1 MWCVL
6 ATKVGRE
13 ELIQQMCKRHLNKKI
28 YSRCMFPLCEQR
40 EHYRGTWHTKLEK
53 VFPGYLFFDTGDPDE
68 LSRQLRKEKIMAQND
83 KLFVLTPE
91 DVQCLLF
98 FGRTGV
104 FPMSQGIIVN
114 GRVII
119 LSGPL
124 VGEESRI
131 RKVDRHKRR
140 VWMQMELFRKPHMVV
155 VGLEISQKIE
165 QEEESSLYILGDEV
179 GRNNIRRALEKKKLP
194 KENVKERSI
203 HGKVAMECCESPDG
217 TRGIYNMN
225 TTSQFL
231 TDTGRGVS

>member
-1 MWCVL
+1 MR
-6 ATKVGRE
+6 TKGA
-13 ELIQQMCKRHLNKKI
+13 LQGDMAYQI
-28 YSRCMFPLCEQR
+28 
-40 EHYRGTWHTKLEK
+40 GK

-140 VWMQMELFRKPHMVV
+140 AWLQIKLFGKPYTVV
-155 VGLEISQKIE
+155 VGLEISQKTA
-165 QEEESSLYILGDEV
+165 QEENSPSNTSLKARTDRTSAGV
-179 GRNNIRRALEKKKLP
+179 FHKKRKNYRKEMP
-194 KENVKERSI
+194 KR
-203 HGKVAMECCESPDG
+203 
-217 TRGIYNMN
+217 
-225 TTSQFL
+225 
-231 TDTGRGVS
+231 DTVIETLRQKAADLWLK

>member
-1 MWCVL
+1 
-6 ATKVGRE
+6 
-13 ELIQQMCKRHLNKKI
+13 MCKRHLNKKI

-140 VWMQMELFRKPHMVV
+140 AWLQIKLFGKPYTVV
-155 VGLEISQKIE
+155 VGLEISQKTA
-165 QEEESSLYILGDEV
+165 QEENSPSNTSLKARTDRTSAGV
-179 GRNNIRRALEKKKLP
+179 FHKKRKNYRKEMP
-194 KENVKERSI
+194 KR
-203 HGKVAMECCESPDG
+203 
-217 TRGIYNMN
+217 
-225 TTSQFL
+225 
-231 TDTGRGVS
+231 DTVIETLRQKAADLWLK

>member
-140 VWMQMELFRKPHMVV
+140 AWLQIKLFGKPYTVV
-155 VGLEISQKIE
+155 VGLEISQKTV
-165 QEEESSLYILGDEV
+165 QEENSPSNTSLKARTDRTSAGV
-179 GRNNIRRALEKKKLP
+179 FHKKRKNYRKEMP
-194 KENVKERSI
+194 KR
-203 HGKVAMECCESPDG
+203 
-217 TRGIYNMN
+217 
-225 TTSQFL
+225 
-231 TDTGRGVS
+231 DTVIETLRQKAADLWLK

>member
-28 YSRCMFPLCEQR
+28 YSRCMFPLCKQR

-140 VWMQMELFRKPHMVV
+140 AWLQIKLFGKPYTVV
-155 VGLEISQKIE
+155 VGLEISQKTA
-165 QEEESSLYILGDEV
+165 QEENSPSNTSLKARTDRTSAGV
-179 GRNNIRRALEKKKLP
+179 FHKKRKNYRKEMP
-194 KENVKERSI
+194 KR
-203 HGKVAMECCESPDG
+203 
-217 TRGIYNMN
+217 
-225 TTSQFL
+225 
-231 TDTGRGVS
+231 DTVIETLRQKAADLWLK

>member
-140 VWMQMELFRKPHMVV
+140 AWLQIKLFGKPYTVV
-155 VGLEISQKIE
+155 VGLEISQKTA
-165 QEEESSLYILGDEV
+165 QEENSPSNTSLKARTDRTSAGV
-179 GRNNIRRALEKKKLP
+179 FHKKRKNYRKEMP
-194 KENVKERSI
+194 KR
-203 HGKVAMECCESPDG
+203 
-217 TRGIYNMN
+217 
-225 TTSQFL
+225 
-231 TDTGRGVS
+231 DTVIETLRQKAADFWLK

>member
-68 LSRQLRKEKIMAQND
+68 LSRQLRKENIMAQND

-140 VWMQMELFRKPHMVV
+140 AWLQIKLFGKPYTVV
-155 VGLEISQKIE
+155 VGLEISQKTA
-165 QEEESSLYILGDEV
+165 QEENSPSNTSLKARTDRTSAGV
-179 GRNNIRRALEKKKLP
+179 FHKKRKNYRKEMP
-194 KENVKERSI
+194 KR
-203 HGKVAMECCESPDG
+203 
-217 TRGIYNMN
+217 
-225 TTSQFL
+225 
-231 TDTGRGVS
+231 DTVIETLRQKAADLWLK

>member
-13 ELIQQMCKRHLNKKI
+13 ELIQQMCKRHINKKI

-91 DVQCLLF
+91 DVRCLF
-98 FGRTGV
+98 FFKKKGA
-104 FPMSQGIIVN
+104 FPMSRGIIVN
-114 GRVII
+114 GRLTI

-131 RKVDRHKRR
+131 AKVDRHKRR
-140 VWMQMELFRKPHMVV
+140 AWLQMELFGKPHMVV
-155 VGLEISQKIE
+155 VGLEIPQKIE
-165 QEEESSLYILGDEV
+165 RTEDSSLHDTH
-179 GRNNIRRALEKKKLP
+179 LE
-194 KENVKERSI
+194 
-203 HGKVAMECCESPDG
+203 A
-217 TRGIYNMN
+217 
-225 TTSQFL
+225 
-231 TDTGRGVS
+231 

>member
-140 VWMQMELFRKPHMVV
+140 AWLQIKLFGKPYTVV
-155 VGLEISQKIE
+155 VGLEISQKTA
-165 QEEESSLYILGDEV
+165 QEENSPSNTSLKARTDRTSAGV
-179 GRNNIRRALEKKKLP
+179 FHKKRKNYRKEMP
-194 KENVKERSI
+194 KRDTVMK
-203 HGKVAMECCESPDG
+203 SPRPCG
-217 TRGIYNMN
+217 A
-225 TTSQFL
+225 
-231 TDTGRGVS
+231 

>member
-53 VFPGYLFFDTGDPDE
+53 VFPGYLFFDTWDPDE

-140 VWMQMELFRKPHMVV
+140 AWLQIKLFGKPYTVV
-155 VGLEISQKIE
+155 VGLEISQKTAQDENSPSNTSLKARTDRTSAGVFHKKRKNYRKEMPKRDTVIE
-165 QEEESSLYILGDEV
+165 TLRQKAADLWL
-179 GRNNIRRALEKKKLP
+179 K
-194 KENVKERSI
+194 
-203 HGKVAMECCESPDG
+203 
-217 TRGIYNMN
+217 
-225 TTSQFL
+225 
-231 TDTGRGVS
+231 

>member
-1 MWCVL
+1 MYL
-6 ATKVGRE
+6 QLKSE
-13 ELIQQMCKRHLNKKI
+13 EKNL
-28 YSRCMFPLCEQR
+28 YSRCVSGILTKKYIRAVCF
-40 EHYRGTWHTKLEK
+40 HYANKGRHTKLEK

-140 VWMQMELFRKPHMVV
+140 AWLQIKLFGKPYTVV
-155 VGLEISQKIE
+155 VGLEISQKTA
-165 QEEESSLYILGDEV
+165 QEENSPSNTSLKARTDRTSAGV
-179 GRNNIRRALEKKKLP
+179 FHKKRKNYRKEMP
-194 KENVKERSI
+194 KR
-203 HGKVAMECCESPDG
+203 
-217 TRGIYNMN
+217 
-225 TTSQFL
+225 
-231 TDTGRGVS
+231 DTVIETLRQKAADLWLK

>member
-28 YSRCMFPLCEQR
+28 YSRSMFPLCEQR

-140 VWMQMELFRKPHMVV
+140 AWLQIKLFGKPYTVV
-155 VGLEISQKIE
+155 VGLEISQKTA
-165 QEEESSLYILGDEV
+165 QEENSPSNTSLKARTDRTSAGV
-179 GRNNIRRALEKKKLP
+179 FHKKRKNYRKEMP
-194 KENVKERSI
+194 KR
-203 HGKVAMECCESPDG
+203 
-217 TRGIYNMN
+217 
-225 TTSQFL
+225 
-231 TDTGRGVS
+231 DTVIETLRQKAADLWLK

>member
-140 VWMQMELFRKPHMVV
+140 AWLQIKLFGKSYTVV
-155 VGLEISQKIE
+155 VGLEISQKTA
-165 QEEESSLYILGDEV
+165 QEENSPSNTSLKARTDRTSAGV
-179 GRNNIRRALEKKKLP
+179 FHKKRKNYRKEMP
-194 KENVKERSI
+194 KR
-203 HGKVAMECCESPDG
+203 
-217 TRGIYNMN
+217 
-225 TTSQFL
+225 
-231 TDTGRGVS
+231 DTVIETLRQKAADIWLK

>member
-13 ELIQQMCKRHLNKKI
+13 ELIQQMCKKKKKKKI

-140 VWMQMELFRKPHMVV
+140 AWLQIKLFGKSYTVV
-155 VGLEISQKIE
+155 VGLEISQKTA
-165 QEEESSLYILGDEV
+165 QEENSPSNTSLKARTDRTSAGV
-179 GRNNIRRALEKKKLP
+179 FHKKRKNYRKEMP
-194 KENVKERSI
+194 KR
-203 HGKVAMECCESPDG
+203 
-217 TRGIYNMN
+217 
-225 TTSQFL
+225 
-231 TDTGRGVS
+231 DTVIETLRQKAADLWLK

>member
-68 LSRQLRKEKIMAQND
+68 LSRQLRNEMIMAQND
-83 KLFVLTPE
+83 MLFVLTPE

-140 VWMQMELFRKPHMVV
+140 AWLQIKLFGKPYTVV
-155 VGLEISQKIE
+155 VGLEISQKTA
-165 QEEESSLYILGDEV
+165 QEENSPSNTSLKARTDRTSAGV
-179 GRNNIRRALEKKKLP
+179 FHKKRKNYRKEMP
-194 KENVKERSI
+194 KR
-203 HGKVAMECCESPDG
+203 
-217 TRGIYNMN
+217 
-225 TTSQFL
+225 
-231 TDTGRGVS
+231 DTVIETLRQKAADLWLK

>member
-83 KLFVLTPE
+83 QLFVLTPD

-140 VWMQMELFRKPHMVV
+140 AWLQIKLFGKPYTVV
-155 VGLEISQKIE
+155 VGLEISQKTA
-165 QEEESSLYILGDEV
+165 QEENSPSNTSLKARTDRTSAGV
-179 GRNNIRRALEKKKLP
+179 FHKKRKNYRKEMP
-194 KENVKERSI
+194 KR
-203 HGKVAMECCESPDG
+203 
-217 TRGIYNMN
+217 
-225 TTSQFL
+225 
-231 TDTGRGVS
+231 DTVIETLRQKAADLWLK

>member
-124 VGEESRI
+124 EIIRDGEYFKFITPYDTEKMAGVIYELLKKPEERLRLSNNSRSNLESFSKETI
-131 RKVDRHKRR
+131 LSEWK
-140 VWMQMELFRKPHMVV
+140 EL
-155 VGLEISQKIE
+155 IE
-165 QEEESSLYILGDEV
+165 QFVNLS
-179 GRNNIRRALEKKKLP
+179 R
-194 KENVKERSI
+194 
-203 HGKVAMECCESPDG
+203 
-217 TRGIYNMN
+217 
-225 TTSQFL
+225 
-231 TDTGRGVS
+231 

>member
-140 VWMQMELFRKPHMVV
+140 AWLQIKLFGKPYTVV
-155 VGLEISQKIE
+155 VGLEISQKTA
-165 QEEESSLYILGDEV
+165 QEENSPSNTSLKARTDRTSAGV
-179 GRNNIRRALEKKKLP
+179 FHKKRKNYRKEMP
-194 KENVKERSI
+194 KR
-203 HGKVAMECCESPDG
+203 
-217 TRGIYNMN
+217 
-225 TTSQFL
+225 
-231 TDTGRGVS
+231 DTVIETLRQKAADLWLK

>member
-140 VWMQMELFRKPHMVV
+140 AWLQIKLFGKPYTVV
-155 VGLEISQKIE
+155 VGLEISQKTA
-165 QEEESSLYILGDEV
+165 QEENSPSNTSLKARTDRTSAGV
-179 GRNNIRRALEKKKLP
+179 FHKKRKNYRKEIP
-194 KENVKERSI
+194 KR
-203 HGKVAMECCESPDG
+203 
-217 TRGIYNMN
+217 
-225 TTSQFL
+225 
-231 TDTGRGVS
+231 DTVIETLRQKAADLWLK

>member
-13 ELIQQMCKRHLNKKI
+13 ELIQQMCKRHFNKKI

-140 VWMQMELFRKPHMVV
+140 AWLQIKLFGKPYTVV
-155 VGLEISQKIE
+155 VGLEISQKTA
-165 QEEESSLYILGDEV
+165 QEENSPSNTSLKARTDRTSAGV
-179 GRNNIRRALEKKKLP
+179 FHKKRKNYRKEMP
-194 KENVKERSI
+194 KR
-203 HGKVAMECCESPDG
+203 
-217 TRGIYNMN
+217 
-225 TTSQFL
+225 
-231 TDTGRGVS
+231 DTVIETLRQKAADLWLK

>member
-140 VWMQMELFRKPHMVV
+140 AWLQIKLFGKSYTVV
-155 VGLEISQKIE
+155 VGLEISQKTA
-165 QEEESSLYILGDEV
+165 QEENSPSNTSLKARTDRTSAGV
-179 GRNNIRRALEKKKLP
+179 FHKKRKNYRKEMP
-194 KENVKERSI
+194 KR
-203 HGKVAMECCESPDG
+203 
-217 TRGIYNMN
+217 
-225 TTSQFL
+225 
-231 TDTGRGVS
+231 DTVIETLRQKAADLWLK

>member
-68 LSRQLRKEKIMAQND
+68 LSRQLRKEKIMAQNN

-140 VWMQMELFRKPHMVV
+140 AWLQIKLFGKPYTVV
-155 VGLEISQKIE
+155 VGLEISQKTA
-165 QEEESSLYILGDEV
+165 QEENSPSNTSLKARTDRTSAGV
-179 GRNNIRRALEKKKLP
+179 FHKKRKNYRKEMP
-194 KENVKERSI
+194 KR
-203 HGKVAMECCESPDG
+203 
-217 TRGIYNMN
+217 
-225 TTSQFL
+225 
-231 TDTGRGVS
+231 DTVIETLRQKAADLWLK

>member
-98 FGRTGV
+98 LGRTGV

-140 VWMQMELFRKPHMVV
+140 AWLQIKLFGKPYTVV
-155 VGLEISQKIE
+155 VGLEISQKTA
-165 QEEESSLYILGDEV
+165 QEENSPSNTSLKARTDRTSAGV
-179 GRNNIRRALEKKKLP
+179 FHKKRKNYRKEMP
-194 KENVKERSI
+194 KR
-203 HGKVAMECCESPDG
+203 
-217 TRGIYNMN
+217 
-225 TTSQFL
+225 
-231 TDTGRGVS
+231 DTVIETLRQKAADLWLK

>member
-68 LSRQLRKEKIMAQND
+68 LSRPLRKEKIMAQND

-140 VWMQMELFRKPHMVV
+140 AWLQIKLFGKPYTVV
-155 VGLEISQKIE
+155 VGLEISQKTA
-165 QEEESSLYILGDEV
+165 QEENSPSNTSLKARTDRTSAGV
-179 GRNNIRRALEKKKLP
+179 FHKKRKNYRKEMP
-194 KENVKERSI
+194 KR
-203 HGKVAMECCESPDG
+203 
-217 TRGIYNMN
+217 
-225 TTSQFL
+225 
-231 TDTGRGVS
+231 DTVIETLRQKAADLWLK